1 MPPKITAQK
10 AGYNLQLT
18 KVTDIGGGHE
28 TLTIN
33 TALPPDATV
42 ADAADRVNFMG
53 KVMQARI
60 NVQREKELARQQE
73 EREAFARSEAL
84 KAKDTPVDLHN
95 VPTANGRAEAI

>member
-1 MPPKITAQK
+1 MPKPPKPDI
-10 AGYNLQLT
+10 GYNIQMT
-18 KVTDIGGGHE
+18 KVVDIGGGHE

-60 NVQREKELARQQE
+60 NIQREKELARQAE
-73 EREAFARSEAL
+73 ERAAFERAEAL
-84 KAKDTPVDLHN
+84 KVKDTPVELYEM
-95 VPTANGRAEAI
+95 PAGNGAVEEQ

>member
-1 MPPKITAQK
+1 MPRNPEPKR

-60 NVQREKELARQQE
+60 NVQREKELARQEE
-73 EREAFARSEAL
+73 ERARFTTLTHE
-84 KAKDTPVDLHN
+84 TPVN
-95 VPTANGRAEAI
+95 AYEAPAANGHVEEQ

>member
-1 MPPKITAQK
+1 MQPSRKPAP

-33 TALPPDATV
+33 TALAPDATV
-42 ADAADRVNFMG
+42 ADAHERVKFMG

-60 NVQREKELARQQE
+60 NEQRDKELARQDE
-73 EREAFARSEAL
+73 ERQRLTRLTNA
-84 KAKDTPVDLHN
+84 TPVEPYA
-95 VPTANGRAEAI
+95 VPDPATNGTAEA

>member
-1 MPPKITAQK
+1 VQPKTQK

-33 TALPPDATV
+33 TALPPDATI
-42 ADAADRVNFMG
+42 ADAHDRVKFMG

-60 NVQREKELARQQE
+60 NEQREKELARQDE
-73 EREAFARSEAL
+73 ERQQFEKLTHA
-84 KAKDTPVDLHN
+84 TPVAAYEA
-95 VPTANGRAEAI
+95 PATNGHAE